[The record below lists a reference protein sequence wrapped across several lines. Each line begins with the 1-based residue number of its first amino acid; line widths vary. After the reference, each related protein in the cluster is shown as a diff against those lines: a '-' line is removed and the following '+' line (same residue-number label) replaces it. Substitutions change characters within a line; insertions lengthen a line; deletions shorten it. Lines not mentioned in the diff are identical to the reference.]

1 MPSGNV
7 SDLLARLHATVAS
20 AEATRPIA
28 ILTGSGLTA
37 GAIPAANDIVN
48 VVRNRLSSLSPDDAL
63 ELDRRLS
70 ALHPPSLR
78 YQEAFTFL
86 SLRHPP
92 ELRDRIITL
101 CTLRA
106 YRGDLPEKG
115 ALASSRL
122 TEYEAD
128 TDNWQL
134 PHGMA
139 ALGRIWA
146 GLPPKLRGPILT
158 TNFDPLCEIAIQKA
172 GGHVVLRIM
181 DSDGSFLRDVRTVS
195 LPQVVH
201 LHGYWRESATLS
213 MTTQLTLE
221 RPALEGSIR
230 ALLSQYTLVVMG
242 YGAWRDALARQLV
255 HVIREQEQREL
266 DILWCYYG
274 SQAELEEEYKTNEVL
289 SALLQAPGNVQFYTD
304 VDANKVLPALER
316 KISDFLAYSDVP
328 RGKPGQGTLIDWMP
342 VADAVIHPASDA
354 DNSSTALTFFDG
366 RLPNWQDAVNPLLPK
381 RDVVRTLE
389 NQLKDRIRRGQS
401 SLTLATGASGEGKT
415 TVLMQTAAS
424 AALQFQSVIV
434 LFNGQGHSGSVD
446 EILSLPT
453 SAQYIL
459 VLDDAY
465 NSIERLRDLAQR
477 VNQSGRR
484 GLHLLLGSR
493 DSDWGSVGG
502 FTFAWSKYL
511 PTKVYRL
518 RGINRPDAS
527 AIVQSWERLGPEALG
542 SLAPLPD
549 TEARIS
555 ALMTAATDERDPQE
569 GAFLGALL
577 KTRYGEGLVEH
588 IRELLIRLSQRRI
601 YSWRSELDNSLL
613 DAFFLVALPH
623 AAGVRAMTGSVLSI
637 SLDIS
642 EQEVFGAVVLPLGDE
657 AAISFNA
664 ETILV
669 RHSLIAR
676 SACDLAPELGVDLGN
691 IADRVVRAA
700 VLAIDRY
707 GLKPELREL
716 AYLSRHLD
724 DPALAVQAAT
734 AAVEAAPN
742 RLSYRTSLSRA
753 FRTAGDPGAAVR
765 AAEEALGGL
774 WSFDDLVSGARPML
788 TEWGVAE
795 GNLGHWARNAV
806 LVGISLQD
814 MDAWSR
820 PYVEQQATALGCL
833 ALAVRKLWELSGDPV
848 FLTALAALAEIT
860 AGWPLDADARKRFK
874 EIEDLAA
881 RNGEPAPRNLESAGR
896 AIADACRA
904 AWGRIECPFPDGLPP
919 RRFRFDGIVNITH
932 ESTFRR
938 LPDSGPGR

>member
-7 SDLLARLHATVAS
+7 DDLLARLHATVAS
-20 AEATRPIA
+20 GEPSRPIA

-37 GAIPAANDIVN
+37 GAIPGVTEIVN
-48 VVRNRLSSLSPDDAL
+48 IVRHRVSSDDQI
-63 ELDRRLS
+63 ELDRRLAAIDES
-70 ALHPPSLR
+70 SLK

-106 YRGDLPEKG
+106 YHGQLPEKG
-115 ALASSRL
+115 ALLPSRL

-128 TDNWQL
+128 TDNWHL
-134 PHGMA
+134 PHGVA

-146 GLPPKLRGPILT
+146 GLPANLRGPILT

-230 ALLSQYTLVVMG
+230 ALLGQYTLVVIG

-274 SQAELEEEYKTNEVL
+274 GERELDEEYKTNEVL

-316 KISDFLAYSDVP
+316 KISDRLVYSDAP
-328 RGKPGQGTLIDWMP
+328 RGRPGQGTLIDWMP
-342 VADAVIHPASDA
+342 VAEAVTRPASA
-354 DNSSTALTFFDG
+354 SDNSNAALTFFDG

-389 NQLKDRIRRGQS
+389 NQLKESIRRGQS
-401 SLTLATGASGEGKT
+401 SLTLVTGASGEGKT

-424 AALQFQSVIV
+424 ATLKSQPVIV
-434 LFNGQGHSGSVD
+434 LFNGQGRSGAVD
-446 EILSLPT
+446 DILSLPT
-453 SAQYIL
+453 SAEYIL

-465 NSIERLRDLAQR
+465 NSIERLRDLVVR
-477 VNQSGRR
+477 LNQSGRK

-527 AIVQSWERLGPEALG
+527 AVVQSWERLGPEALG
-542 SLAPLPD
+542 SLALLPD

-555 ALMTAATDERDPQE
+555 ALMTAAADERDPLE

-577 KTRYGEGLVEH
+577 KTRYGAGLVEH
-588 IRELLIRLSQRRI
+588 IHELLIRLSQRRI
-601 YSWRSELDNSLL
+601 YSWSSEPDSSLL
-613 DAFFLVALPH
+613 DAFFLVAAPH
-623 AAGVRAMTGSVLSI
+623 AARVKAMTASVLAI

-657 AAISFNA
+657 AAISTNS

-676 SACDLAPELGVDLGN
+676 SACNLAPELGVDLGR
-691 IADRVVRAA
+691 IVERVVRAA
-700 VLAIDRY
+700 VVAIDRY
-707 GLKPELREL
+707 GPKPELRDL
-716 AYLSRHLD
+716 AYLARHLE
-724 DPALAVQAAT
+724 DPALAVRAAT
-734 AAVEAAPN
+734 AAVDAAPR

-753 FRTAGDPGAAVR
+753 YRMADDPNAAVR
-765 AAEEALGGL
+765 VVEEALAGL
-774 WSFDDLVSGARPML
+774 WNFDDLISGARPL
-788 TEWGVAE
+788 FTEWGVAE

-820 PYVEQQATALGCL
+820 PYVDQQMTALGCL
-833 ALAVRKLWELSGDPV
+833 ALAMKKLWELSGDRV
-848 FLTALAALAEIT
+848 FVKGLAGMAEV
-860 AGWPLDADARKRFK
+860 ASGWPLDAEGRKRFQ
-874 EIEDLAA
+874 ETEDIVT
-881 RNGEPAPRNLESAGR
+881 RCGESVPSSLESACR

-904 AWGRIECPFPDGLPP
+904 AWGRVECPFPEGLPP
-919 RRFRFDGIVNITH
+919 RRFRFDSILSLAH
-932 ESTFRR
+932 ESTYHRTAG
-938 LPDSGPGR
+938 SGPDR